1 MYLKQ
6 IITQGFKSF
15 ADKINIDFDK
25 GITCIVGPN
34 GSGKSNIVDAV
45 KWVLGEQSVKQLR
58 GGDSMT
64 DVIFSGSKSRNP
76 SNYASVTL
84 IFDNYDKHL
93 NIDYTEV
100 SIKRVLYK
108 NKDTEYY
115 INNEK
120 CRLKDILNLLVD
132 SGACRDSFNIISQGD
147 VANIFSSK
155 PEDRRVIFESAAGVL
170 KYKKRKEEAQRK
182 LEHTRD
188 NIERVSDIINE
199 LEIRIEPLR
208 EQQESATKYVN
219 AKRELE
225 DIEIA
230 LIVSDIE
237 KMNNDTVSLKSKLE
251 NINNEILEINNNLS
265 IDYSKLE
272 KEKLEYTKLTS
283 DLSKY
288 QQRLLEQTSIV
299 ERLNSEKNIISERK
313 KYDSNDVKIHSNVI
327 NLKEQ
332 EMSISNKLDLINKD
346 IKDLNKNIS
355 SCETNR
361 NEIDLIIKN
370 YQNEYNILINKVNDS
385 IKEKISLEY
394 KINTLENNIDSNNDL
409 SYPVRSVLN
418 NSRLKG
424 IHNALGKLIDFDE
437 GYSTAINVALGAS
450 SQFIIC
456 DEDKNAKDAI
466 SYLKDNNLGRVTFFP
481 LNVIEKRNIDDSTY
495 NIIKNEEDFIDV
507 LSNLVKYDD
516 IYKNIILNQMGNI
529 IVTANL
535 DSANRISKKINHR
548 YRIVTLDGEL
558 LHVGGSITGG
568 NINKNTLSD
577 KIELVNSKEKLLN
590 INQNISNYENKKTSI
605 ENNISINK
613 KKYEEYCSELISLKQ
628 MLIAKEEMK
637 EEYKLNLDKVSSEVN
652 SIEKTDE
659 FDEEEVVIEKY
670 FNELKNKEEITRS
683 ISELNKNIDTC
694 NSTICE
700 LEHNIKEFNSKLSR
714 NQSELK
720 DMEISTARKDM
731 RIEGLLQILNEDYN
745 MTFEKAKKEYILVLD
760 EQIARKKVN
769 ELRRIIKDVG
779 MVNIAAIEEYKAVST
794 RYEFLSNQK
803 TDLYKAENTLSDIIK
818 EMDVIM
824 RDNFLETFKAIQVE
838 FKNVFKELFKGGTA
852 ELKLTDPNNVLETG
866 VDISALPPGKKLQ
879 HISLLSGG
887 EKALTS
893 IALLFSILRTKPIP
907 FCLLDE
913 VEAPLDEVNIDVFGE
928 FLSGLKSK
936 TQFIIVTHQKKTME
950 YADTLYGITMQESG
964 VSKLVSVRLN
974 DVK

>member
-15 ADKINIDFDK
+15 ADRINIDFDK

-45 KWVLGEQSVKQLR
+45 KWVLGEQSIKQLR

-84 IFDNYDKHL
+84 VFDNYDRHL
-93 NIDYTEV
+93 NVDYTEV
-100 SIKRVLYK
+100 SIKRVLYR

-120 CRLKDILNLLVD
+120 CRLKDVLNLLVD

-147 VANIFSSK
+147 VASIFSSK

-199 LEIRIEPLR
+199 LETRIEPLR

-219 AKRELE
+219 AKKELE
-225 DIEIA
+225 DIETS
-230 LIVSDIE
+230 LIVSDID
-237 KMNNDTVSLKSKLE
+237 KINNDTVSLKSRLEKL
-251 NINNEILEINNNLS
+251 NNDVLEIDNNLM

-272 KEKLEYTKLTS
+272 KEKLNYSKLTS
-283 DLSKY
+283 DLNKY
-288 QQRLLEQTSIV
+288 QQQLLEQTSVV
-299 ERLNSEKNIISERK
+299 EKLNSEKSIISERK

-332 EMSISNKLDLINKD
+332 EMNMSNKLDLLNKD
-346 IKDLNKNIS
+346 IKDLYKNIS
-355 SCETNR
+355 SCEVNKS
-361 NEIDLIIKN
+361 EIDLILKN
-370 YQNEYNILINKVNDS
+370 YQTEYEILANKINDS
-385 IKEKISLEY
+385 IKERISLEY
-394 KINTLENNIDSNNDL
+394 KISTLEHNIDSNNDL
-409 SYPVRSVLN
+409 SYSVRSVLN

-424 IHNALGKLIDFDE
+424 IHNALGKIIDFDE
-437 GYSTAINVALGAS
+437 KYSTAINVALGAS
-450 SQFIIC
+450 SQFVIC
-456 DEDKNAKDAI
+456 DDDKSAKDAI
-466 SYLKDNNLGRVTFFP
+466 SYLKQNNFGRVTFFP
-481 LNVIEKRNIDDSTY
+481 LNVIEKRSIDETTY
-495 NIIKNEEDFIDV
+495 NYIKEDVDFIDV

-516 IYKNIILNQMGNI
+516 LYKNIVLNQMGNI
-529 IVTANL
+529 IVTSNL
-535 DSANRISKKINHR
+535 DSANRISKRINHQ

-577 KIELVNSKEKLLN
+577 KVELVNSKELLLN
-590 INQNISNYENKKTSI
+590 INHNTSDLETKKATL
-605 ENNISINK
+605 ENNIATNK

-628 MLIAKEEMK
+628 TVSAKEETK
-637 EEYKLNLDKVSSEVN
+637 EEYEINLDKVSNEVN
-652 SIEKTDE
+652 SIESTHE
-659 FDEEEVVIEKY
+659 FDEEQIVLEKY
-670 FNELKNKEEITRS
+670 FNELKNKEGITRN
-683 ISELNKNIDTC
+683 ISELNKNIDIC

-700 LEHNIKEFNSKLSR
+700 LEHNIKELNSNLS
-714 NQSELK
+714 NSQCELK
-720 DMEISTARKDM
+720 DIEVNITRKDM
-731 RIEGLLQILNEDYN
+731 KIESLLQILNEDYN
-745 MTFEKAKKEYILVLD
+745 MTFERAKKEYILVLD

-769 ELRRIIKDVG
+769 ELRRIIKELG
-779 MVNIAAIEEYKAVST
+779 MVNIAAIEEYKTVST

-818 EMDVIM
+818 EMDIIM
-824 RDNFLETFKAIQVE
+824 RDNFLETFKMIQSE

-913 VEAPLDEVNIDVFGE
+913 VEAPLDEVNIDVFGK
-928 FLSGLKSK
+928 FLSGLKTK

-964 VSKLVSVRLN
+964 VSKLVSVKLN
-974 DVK
+974 ELK